1 MAKNKDDNVKE
12 RIIDAS
18 IKLFL
23 AHGFVGT
30 TVSELTAA
38 AGVAKGT
45 LYWYFKSKDEILLE
59 ILDKYASEFY
69 GVVYERMNSCEGD
82 TVKKF
87 KTLYRYV
94 TEFARAKRELLLV
107 ANTLLGEIV
116 GSSSAAEKKMKGIQM
131 QFHGFLKDLLD
142 TGVKEGVV
150 RKDLNTAVQA
160 HVIIASFIG
169 MHLQWCLHGDSF
181 DAATYARS
189 FRNTMLRGMGVEL
202 ES

>member
-1 MAKNKDDNVKE
+1 VAKNKDDSVKE

-30 TVSELTAA
+30 TVSELTTA

-45 LYWYFKSKDEILLE
+45 LYWYFKSKNEILE
-59 ILDKYASEFY
+59 DILDKYASEFY
-69 GVVYERMNSCEGD
+69 GVVYERVNGCEGD

-87 KTLYRYV
+87 KTLYRYI
-94 TEFARAKRELLLV
+94 TEFAREKRELLLV

-116 GSSSAAEKKMKGIQM
+116 GSSSDAEKKMKRIQM

-142 TGVKEGVV
+142 TGIREGVI
-150 RKDLNTAVQA
+150 RKDLNTDVQA

-169 MHLQWCLHGDSF
+169 MHLQWCIHGDSF
-181 DAATYARS
+181 DAATYARL
-189 FRNTMLRGMGVEL
+189 FRNTILRGIGVDL